1 MRIAV
6 TGANSSVG
14 LRLLA
19 HAADAGIAVNAGVR
33 SESALR
39 SLPSH
44 DLISPRII
52 SYREP
57 DSLDALLDDCGSVV
71 HLAGILIPG
80 KHTNYREA
88 NVDATASVAD
98 AARRCGL
105 QSLVFISVLG
115 ASPGSANPYF
125 RSKGEAE
132 KIAAGSA
139 PAGVVI
145 RTPILLGPGS
155 AGSAA
160 LLASV
165 KRGKA
170 SLLGGG
176 KYVLQPLDVD
186 DLCAAIIA
194 ACRRPEAGTY
204 ELAGPERIAYRDLVR
219 QTAELLGR
227 PIRLRSVP
235 VWLARLGAAAGSRL
249 RGGGITPAVI
259 DVITADEEVKT
270 NADDALGIEL
280 TPLRETLLKLRAK
293 LQETRPS

>member
-14 LRLLA
+14 LRLLEQ
-19 HAADAGIAVNAGVR
+19 AAKAGIAVNAGVR
-33 SESALR
+33 SERALR
-39 SLPSH
+39 SLPAH
-44 DLISPRII
+44 DLIAPRII

-57 DSLDALLDDCGSVV
+57 DSLDALLEDCGSVV

-80 KHTNYREA
+80 KNTSYREA
-88 NVDATASVAD
+88 NVEATAGVAE
-98 AARRCGL
+98 AARRRGL

-132 KIAAGSA
+132 VIASGPA
-139 PAGVVI
+139 PAGIVI

-170 SLLGGG
+170 RLLGGG
-176 KYVLQPLDVD
+176 RYVLQPLDVD
-186 DLCAAIIA
+186 DLCAAIIS
-194 ACRRPEAGTY
+194 ACRRPVAGTY
-204 ELAGPERIAYRDLVR
+204 ELAGPERISYRDLLR
-219 QTAELLGR
+219 RTAELLDK
-227 PIRLRSVP
+227 PVQFRSVP
-235 VWLARLGAAAGSRL
+235 IWLARLGARL
-249 RGGGITPAVI
+249 RGGRITPTVI
-259 DVITADEEVKT
+259 DVITADEEVQT
-270 NADDALGIEL
+270 NADEILGIEL
-280 TPLRETLLKLRAK
+280 TPLRETLAK
-293 LQETRPS
+293 LQEPRP